1 VLPFQVLL
9 HIHMAQIIYRTDP
22 LIGSNKQKLKI
33 NAN

>member
-1 VLPFQVLL
+1 
-9 HIHMAQIIYRTDP
+9 MAQIIYRTDP